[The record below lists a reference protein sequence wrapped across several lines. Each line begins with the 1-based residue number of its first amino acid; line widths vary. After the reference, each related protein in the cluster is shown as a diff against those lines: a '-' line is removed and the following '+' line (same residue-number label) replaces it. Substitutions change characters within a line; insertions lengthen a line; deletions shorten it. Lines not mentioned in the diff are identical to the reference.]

1 MKRIFCDFDKKQ
13 HKIKAQHGLCNYP
26 VSYNRYDGEPNRTT
40 SKIVYDIFEEI
51 NTPVIR
57 LKDQR
62 HKGYGKC
69 LEVPF
74 IFRDFKKDE
83 NDPANYYFYNT
94 DASIKSSVAVCD
106 KVMIRLG
113 APREYFAPL
122 HSKVADDREKF
133 AAICCNIIRHINDGW
148 AKGMHAGV
156 KYFEIWN
163 RADDIKCWQKSY
175 EEYYQLYEVCA
186 RAIKKLH
193 PRLKVGGPAAADCSG
208 DNKFLKGFLE
218 YVAKNDVP
226 CDFVSWNYY
235 GEDPAEAL
243 TIAKNV
249 RSAVF
254 AAKLPKRVEIINDEW
269 NCMTIGE
276 DGRVKTQNTRNMH
289 GAAFDAAFMI
299 NMHKAR
305 MDFCTYYECQP
316 FVPWGGLVHPG
327 WTYAYKTLYA
337 FLAFARVYNI
347 GGTSV
352 KTNTAGK
359 NVYALAADNGEKKMM
374 LVSIYQGKRDTVQI
388 NTGISGSKT
397 VYLLDENNDLT
408 EVLTTWDESF
418 YVKTSGYSVLL
429 VEIK

>member
-1 MKRIFCDFDKKQ
+1 MKRIYCDFNKKQ

-26 VSYNRYDGEPNRTT
+26 VDYNRYDGEPNRTT
-40 SKIVYDIFEEI
+40 SKTVYDIFEEI

-74 IFRDFKKDE
+74 IFRDFTKDE
-83 NDPANYYFYNT
+83 NDPASYYFYNT
-94 DASIKSSVAVCD
+94 DASIKSSVAVC
-106 KVMIRLG
+106 KNVMVRLG
-113 APREYFAPL
+113 APSEFWEPYY
-122 HSKVADDREKF
+122 SKIVDNKEKF
-133 AAICCNIIRHINDGW
+133 AAICCNIIRHVNDGW

-163 RADDIKCWQKSY
+163 RADDIKCWQKSH
-175 EEYYQLYEVCA
+175 EEYYELYETCA

-208 DNKFLKGFLE
+208 DNAFLKGFLK
-218 YVAKNDVP
+218 YVSENNVP

-235 GEDPAEAL
+235 GEDPKEAFE
-243 TIAKNV
+243 IAKNV
-249 RSAVF
+249 RKAVF
-254 AAKLPKRVEIINDEW
+254 EAKLPKRVEIINDEW
-269 NCMTIGE
+269 NCMTMGE
-276 DGRVKTQNTRNMH
+276 DGRVKTPNTRNMQ
-289 GAAFDAAFMI
+289 GASFDAAFMI

-337 FLAFARVYNI
+337 LLAFARVYNL

-352 KTNTAGK
+352 KTVTAGK
-359 NVYALAADNGEKKMM
+359 NVYALAADNGEKKMI
-374 LVSIYQGKRDTVQI
+374 LASIYQKKGDVAMI
-388 NTGISGSKT
+388 NTGIGGQKT
-397 VYLLDENNDLT
+397 VYLIDESRDLK
-408 EVLTTWDESF
+408 EVLCTEDEAF
-418 YVKTSGYSVLL
+418 EVKTQGYSVIL
-429 VEIK
+429 VEIV